1 MRATSRR
8 ARLTSASVGDPRHPL
23 CCGAASM
30 QGDCPGMWSK
40 GSAQGVLVSPQAP
53 ADTSACRRPE
63 GRHRNALTR
72 LQSSNS
78 PARRCCSGGRNPCA
92 HLCRSSAA
100 DGARRTGMSPYLGVR
115 AKSRSEASAAIAAGG
130 GLQDPHAIV
139 WNPLR
144 IILCLWAP
152 ARLARKHFRLGCLW
166 RRLHLCTALVHTSS
180 SSSSGCCQVNPNR
193 DFSQS
198 QKRKQGL
205 SGWKVAKAILDSLRE
220 NMNLPGGT
228 VAAVHVMYGYDSSVV
243 EQALRSASSVP
254 SQMVC
259 QVVWVDFDAGVHV
272 TQPNTRPSRSG

>member
-1 MRATSRR
+1 MFSTGQSSGSATHRGCR
-8 ARLTSASVGDPRHPL
+8 PACGRCSAHPSHSL

-30 QGDCPGMWSK
+30 QGDCPGMWSQ
-40 GSAQGVLVSPQAP
+40 GSAQGVLASSQAP

-144 IILCLWAP
+144 ITRLLPPPGIIGSRKAP
-152 ARLARKHFRLGCLW
+152 HV
-166 RRLHLCTALVHTSS
+166 CTANLLALSNLES
-180 SSSSGCCQVNPNR
+180 PNNP
-193 DFSQS
+193 
-198 QKRKQGL
+198 
-205 SGWKVAKAILDSLRE
+205 W
-220 NMNLPGGT
+220 
-228 VAAVHVMYGYDSSVV
+228 
-243 EQALRSASSVP
+243 
-254 SQMVC
+254 
-259 QVVWVDFDAGVHV
+259 
-272 TQPNTRPSRSG
+272 